1 MDIAHF
7 DDLLR
12 EARRQAQPQRLLL
25 VFVEATLPD
34 GADAAQRAAFEAGE
48 GGELSPLMCVD
59 KGADELADFAALQRE
74 AAQAAGDGWVLVF
87 ASALSGAGGQPP
99 APAQVNAA
107 LDRMVEQVRLG
118 QIGGF
123 IPFDRRGAAVR
134 LG

>member
-12 EARRQAQPQRLLL
+12 AARAQPQPQRLLL
-25 VFVEATLPD
+25 VFAAATLPD
-34 GADAAQRAAFEAGE
+34 GASAAQRAAFEAGE
-48 GGELSPLMCVD
+48 GGELAPLMCVD
-59 KGADELADFAALQRE
+59 KDPAEWADFDALRRE
-74 AAQAAGDGWVLVF
+74 AAQAGGDGWVIVF
-87 ASALSGAGGQPP
+87 ASTLSGAGDQPP
-99 APAQVNAA
+99 AAAQVDAA

-123 IPFDRRGAAVR
+123 IPFDRSGRAVR